1 MSVWWELYKPS
12 FCWLVSYL
20 LSIPFQMELHAR
32 YLIEYGYY
40 EEFLFSLYILSIDTL
55 FCICFFHLLSSFD
68 YYRPH
73 FPPFSVFFL
82 FLRLVFKQTI
92 PKNDYMKTLLTTYMA
107 YSISILLSS
116 LINYV
121 LVDLSGV
128 HHRVAWFATLL
139 ITGLLNYFLV
149 SKAIKGSGQNSSNKQ
164 Q

>member
-1 MSVWWELYKPS
+1 MNNSYFHYIYCRLILYSVY
-12 FCWLVSYL
+12 VS
-20 LSIPFQMELHAR
+20 
-32 YLIEYGYY
+32 LI
-40 EEFLFSLYILSIDTL
+40 SSH
-55 FCICFFHLLSSFD
+55 HLI
-68 YYRPH
+68 YYRPYS
-73 FPPFSVFFL
+73 PPFSVFFL